1 MKVYDFS
8 KRELTENSRGPLYVS
23 YNTFV
28 PAGGLFFNSTAITW
42 AEMPDSAWAD
52 VADDYSVVSLP
63 VVDSTAHLYANTIFP
78 GDKIDIYVRYR
89 EDGSGDT
96 PIYGPLYTAVTVLAV
111 KDQNGNHIFK
121 KSPDQQQATALI
133 FALDH
138 TNKDGEGNKFLMFE
152 KALKI
157 FGPDSMIPVP
167 RNQKYTDDTEKSI
180 LVGSAQI
187 INHINEIAPDVEI
200 YETDITAN
208 QNNGI
213 DDRYDNISLDDIK
226 ITQ

>member
-1 MKVYDFS
+1 
-8 KRELTENSRGPLYVS
+8 
-23 YNTFV
+23 
-28 PAGGLFFNSTAITW
+28 
-42 AEMPDSAWAD
+42 MPDSAWAD
-52 VADDYSVVSLP
+52 VDDDYSVVSLP
-63 VVDSTAHLYANTIFP
+63 VVDATAQLYANTIFP

-157 FGPDSMIPVP
+157 FGPDSIIPVP
-167 RNQKYTDDTEKSI
+167 RNQKYTNDEEKSI

-187 INHINEIAPDVEI
+187 INYINEIAPDVEI
-200 YETDITAN
+200 YETTPESTPESTVD
-208 QNNGI
+208 NN
-213 DDRYDNISLDDIK
+213 LDDIR